1 MKKVILTES
10 ELTRLIKRIINEQ
23 NQPGLTAPISLQYLY
38 DADLINEFLTSSD
51 VDKIYELG
59 KQLMSSQKNEDWNSK
74 LLGNYEVF
82 EDYFAMN
89 PSAFSEFEKRLES
102 IRDGL
107 VDGPDADPE
116 LVKKSRRKLGILYQH
131 FSDINKK
138 GQSKY
143 SRVKNK
149 IDNLQP
155 CRRIDDATIESINN
169 SRVMIV
175 NAFDNKVLMF
185 RDGQPI
191 CVMR

>member
-10 ELTRLIKRIINEQ
+10 ELTRLIKKIINEQ
-23 NQPGLTAPISLQYLY
+23 NEPSIIKLQYLY
-38 DADLINEFLTSSD
+38 DADLMNEFLTSSD

-59 KQLMSSQKNEDWNSK
+59 KQLMSSQKNKDWNRK

-116 LVKKSRRKLGILYQH
+116 FVKKSRRKLGSMYQY
-131 FSDINKK
+131 FSDRNKK

-143 SRVKNK
+143 SRVQNR

-169 SRVMIV
+169 NRVMIV
-175 NAFDNKVLMF
+175 NNNNNKILMF
-185 RDGQPI
+185 REGTPI